1 MLKRN
6 PRFLAISTL
15 LAGSLLGLVTMLFQ
29 SRPAN
34 SAQAVPALPAVLT
47 SSHCSALPA
56 PGGNIVPVDP
66 SQAADLDDIVRDAA
80 VGDTILLAD
89 GTYNLN
95 GDYLRFDTSGVTM
108 RSDSGNRDA
117 VVLDGNYVTT
127 EIVVVAASNVTI
139 ADLTLKRAMFHPIH
153 VTAGSSTNT
162 ENTLIYNVHVID
174 AGQQA
179 IKINQNVAKTHFPDN
194 GTVACSHIALTDSGR
209 PQVWTINGSCYTGG
223 IDAHHAWGWVVRDN
237 LIEGF

>member
-6 PRFLAISTL
+6 PRPLAISTL
-15 LAGSLLGLVTMLFQ
+15 LAGSLLGL
-29 SRPAN
+29 
-34 SAQAVPALPAVLT
+34 
-47 SSHCSALPA
+47 
-56 PGGNIVPVDP
+56 
-66 SQAADLDDIVRDAA
+66 
-80 VGDTILLAD
+80 
-89 GTYNLN
+89 
-95 GDYLRFDTSGVTM
+95 
-108 RSDSGNRDA
+108 
-117 VVLDGNYVTT
+117 
-127 EIVVVAASNVTI
+127 VTI

-209 PQVWTINGSCYTGG
+209 PQVWTINGSRVGSMPTTPGAGLCA
-223 IDAHHAWGWVVRDN
+223 IISLRD
-237 LIEGF
+237 FDR